1 MRGSLLPESQTNKVS
16 QICSLTCLL
25 ALLCAAPAVLAE
37 PYTWNDVPRIVAI
50 SDPHGAY
57 DAMVRTLVN
66 AEIIDGDRNW
76 SGDASHLVVTGDL
89 LDRGGDS
96 RKVMDL
102 LMQLEEQA
110 IADGGMV
117 HLLLG
122 NHEVMN
128 LVGDLRYVATGEYAA
143 FAEDESAEER
153 ERWFRIFT
161 AQRLSI
167 GEAGAADEAALRV
180 EFDQARPPGFFG
192 HRQAFS
198 GEGIYGQWLME
209 KPLMVVVNGNAFV
222 HGGLPPLVAE
232 LGLDALNEILRSQV
246 SDYVAQIGLL
256 NKAGLM
262 DPALNFYQHAER
274 AESLA
279 VMTTLADEINDALQT
294 IADLTGSTVHGG
306 EGPLWYRGTVGCGT
320 LIEGDRLDAAL
331 RAIGAERVIIGHTP
345 TQTRA
350 VLQRH
355 DGRVIE
361 IDTGMLNSAYRG
373 SGHALIIEN
382 DELWVASEHTSD
394 LQRVGHHPRRVGFRP
409 GNLTADNLEHFLTNG
424 EIVSSTIDQSGR
436 KIVEINDGGVSI
448 SAVFTDDMNRKGMN
462 RELAAYRLDRLLGLD
477 MVPVTIAREIDGDK
491 GSLQFLPTNMRNE
504 QDRVASGRGS
514 DAWCPLPDQWKAMY
528 IFDALIYNPGRPA
541 AKMLYNLE
549 NWQLI
554 LAGNDDTFGT
564 RRGRPPYLEQ
574 VELQLSDD
582 WKRKLST
589 LDEASFT
596 EALGGVLDKRRIA
609 ALVKRRDL
617 LLESN

>member
-1 MRGSLLPESQTNKVS
+1 MSGPRLTNCQANTGSFLPG
-16 QICSLTCLL
+16 LACLL
-25 ALLCAAPAVLAE
+25 ALSFAAPAALSQQ
-37 PYTWNDVPRIVAI
+37 YTWHDVPRIVAI

-66 AEIIDGDRNW
+66 AGVIDADGDW
-76 SGDASHLVVTGDL
+76 SGGETHLVITGDM
-89 LDRGGDS
+89 LDRGADS
-96 RKVMDL
+96 RKIMDL
-102 LMQLEEQA
+102 VMQLESEAQV
-110 IADGGMV
+110 DGGVV

-128 LVGDLRYVATGEYAA
+128 LVGDLRYVAPAEYAA

-153 ERWFRIFT
+153 ERWFQIYR
-161 AQRLSI
+161 AQKSGVI
-167 GEAGAADEAALRV
+167 KPDDVALRA
-180 EFDQARPPGFFG
+180 EFDKDRPTGFFG

-198 GEGIYGQWLME
+198 SDGIYGKWLLE
-209 KPLMVVVNGNAFV
+209 KPLIVVINGNAFV

-246 SDYVAQIGLL
+246 SDYVAQIGML

-279 VMTTLADEINDALQT
+279 VMTTLSDEINDALRT
-294 IADLTGSTVHGG
+294 ITDLNRSSVHSGD
-306 EGPLWYRGTVGCGT
+306 GPLWYRGTVGCGT
-320 LIEGDRLDAAL
+320 LIEGARLTDAL
-331 RAIGAERVIIGHTP
+331 RAVGADRVVIGHTP
-345 TQTRA
+345 TQTRE

-361 IDTGMLNSAYRG
+361 IDTGMLSSAYRG
-373 SGHALIIEN
+373 SGHALIIEK

-394 LQRVGHHPRRVGFRP
+394 LQRVVHHPRRVGFRP
-409 GNLTADNLEHFLTNG
+409 GNLTADNLEHFLTHG

-436 KIVEINDGGVSI
+436 KIVEVNDGGVTI
-448 SAVFTDDMNRKGMN
+448 SAVFTEDVNRKGVN

-491 GSLQFLPTNMRNE
+491 GSLQFLPKNMRNE
-504 QDRVASGRGS
+504 QDRVASGKGS
-514 DAWCPLPDQWKAMY
+514 DAWCPLPDQWNAMY
-528 IFDALIYNPGRPA
+528 IFDALIYNPGRPLT
-541 AKMLYNLE
+541 KMLYNLE

-554 LAGNDDTFGT
+554 LAGHDDTFGT

-574 VELQLSDD
+574 VELNLSDD

-589 LDEASFT
+589 LDEASLT
-596 EALGGVLDKRRIA
+596 EALGGVLDRRRIA
-609 ALVKRRDL
+609 ALAKRRDQL
-617 LLESN
+617 LDSY

>member
-1 MRGSLLPESQTNKVS
+1 MRGSPLPKSQTNKGS

-57 DAMVRTLVN
+57 DAMVRTLEN
-66 AEIIDGDRNW
+66 AEIIDVDHNW
-76 SGDASHLVVTGDL
+76 SGDTSHLVITGDL
-89 LDRGGDS
+89 LDRGADS

-102 LMQLEEQA
+102 VMRLEEQA

-128 LVGDLRYVATGEYAA
+128 LVGDLRYVTPGEYAA
-143 FAEDESAEER
+143 FAEDESAEDR
-153 ERWFRIFT
+153 ERWFRIFS
-161 AQRLSI
+161 AQRFSI
-167 GEAGAADEAALRV
+167 GEADEAALRV
-180 EFDQARPPGFFG
+180 EFDQDRPPGFFG

-198 GEGIYGQWLME
+198 SEGKYGQWLMD
-209 KPLMVVVNGNAFV
+209 KPLIVVVNGNAFV

-246 SDYVAQIGLL
+246 SDYVAQIGML

-262 DPALNFYQHAER
+262 DPALNFYQHVER
-274 AESLA
+274 VESLA
-279 VMTTLADEINDALQT
+279 VMTTLSDEINDALRT
-294 IADLTGSTVHGG
+294 ITDLSRSSVHSGD
-306 EGPLWYRGTVGCGT
+306 GPLWYRGTVGCGT
-320 LIEGDRLDAAL
+320 LIEGARLTDAL
-331 RAIGAERVIIGHTP
+331 RAVGANRVVIGHTP
-345 TQTRA
+345 TQTRE

-361 IDTGMLNSAYRG
+361 IDTGMLSSAYRG
-373 SGHALIIEN
+373 SGHALIIEK

-394 LQRVGHHPRRVGFRP
+394 LQRVVHHPRRVGFRP
-409 GNLTADNLEHFLTNG
+409 GNLTADNLEHFLTHG

-436 KIVEINDGGVSI
+436 KIVEVNDGRVTI
-448 SAVFTDDMNRKGMN
+448 SAIFTEDVNRKGVN

-491 GSLQFLPTNMRNE
+491 GSLQFLPKNMRNE
-504 QDRVASGRGS
+504 QDRVVSGSGS
-514 DAWCPLPDQWKAMY
+514 DAWCPLPDQWNAMY
-528 IFDALIYNPGRPA
+528 IFDALIYNPGRPLT
-541 AKMLYNLE
+541 KMLYNLE

-574 VELQLSDD
+574 VELNLSDD

-589 LDEASFT
+589 LDEASLT

-609 ALVKRRDL
+609 ALAKRRDQL
-617 LLESN
+617 LASN